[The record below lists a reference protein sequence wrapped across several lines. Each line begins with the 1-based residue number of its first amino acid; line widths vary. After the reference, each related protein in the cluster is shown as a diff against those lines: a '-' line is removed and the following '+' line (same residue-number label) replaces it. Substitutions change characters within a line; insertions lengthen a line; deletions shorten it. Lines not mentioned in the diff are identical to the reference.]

1 MNLENLATKS
11 SGGEFTK
18 KLFTG
23 LGALKILAVNPT
35 HKELA
40 ALLEIDLEKVKE
52 PNYTQE
58 NSLRLDFWYKNHD
71 SITTP
76 LFGKFAIFVSN
87 EPRVSQSGKNQYID
101 ANSRTCWAD
110 SISDLSERNS
120 RLHEFNRMD
129 LSTVRSACRG
139 EEDLYQLMKAY
150 GNVDISSGP
159 FMLDD
164 YSAICKGKF
173 TELRDFFDHFN
184 KKDGGVK
191 VLMGVKDGQYQD
203 IWNMLFLSVN
213 AKISDYVRNKI
224 TASEY
229 GYKHYYGHSF
239 ELKEFVASAAPETS
253 GSDSDIDWSA
263 PSPSDPFQDAPV
275 KSDAN
280 FEALTK
286 PSTDDDDL
294 F

>member
-1 MNLENLATKS
+1 MNLDNLATR
-11 SGGEFTK
+11 SGGTEYTK

-23 LGALKILAVNPT
+23 LGVLKILAVNPT

-40 ALLEIDLEKVKE
+40 ALLDIDIEKVKE

-58 NSLRLDFWYKNHD
+58 NSMRLDFWYKNHE
-71 SITTP
+71 SVTLP
-76 LFGKFAIFVSN
+76 LFGKFSIFISN
-87 EPRVSQSGKNQYID
+87 EPRISQSGKHQYID

-120 RLHEFNRMD
+120 RLHEMNRMD
-129 LSTVRSACRG
+129 LTTVRAACRG

-150 GNVDISSGP
+150 GNIDISSGP

-173 TELRDFFDHFN
+173 TELRDFFEHFN
-184 KKDGGVK
+184 KREGGVK

-203 IWNMLFLSVN
+203 VLNLLFLSVH

-224 TASEY
+224 TNSEY

-239 ELKEFVASAAPETS
+239 ELKEFVPTAAPETS
-253 GSDSDIDWSA
+253 GSDSDIDWS
-263 PSPSDPFQDAPV
+263 SPATTDPFGDEPT

-280 FEALTK
+280 FDAFKK
-286 PSTDDDDL
+286 PSNDDDDL